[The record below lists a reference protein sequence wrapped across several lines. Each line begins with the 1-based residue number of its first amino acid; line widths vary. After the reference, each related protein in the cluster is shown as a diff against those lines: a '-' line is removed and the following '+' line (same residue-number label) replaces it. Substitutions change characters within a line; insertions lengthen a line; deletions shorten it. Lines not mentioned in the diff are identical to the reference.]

1 MKKKIAMNAESPVVV
16 AEVNYIINKMAEAD
30 SKKKECVN
38 HYSKLYKATEDKL
51 AELGITRADG
61 KTKWGASYKF
71 MLPKHNS
78 KAYKAIKAFV
88 GDKFEPN
95 VNKAEMDYII
105 EKIRLAKGKEEGKQ
119 FTCHYSALHKATIK
133 EIEAMGIKVDMLG
146 SHGYRFHYP
155 TKRSKA
161 WYRLNMYGKN
171 AIGADGKFV
180 KKTA

>member
-1 MKKKIAMNAESPVVV
+1 MKKIVALMVGLTTLAFSLSAQDREHTLKVYNWADYIDEALIPEFEKWYQEQTGESVKIIYQLFDVNEIMLSKIERGHEDYDVVCP
-16 AEVNYIINKMAEAD
+16 
-30 SKKKECVN
+30 S
-38 HYSKLYKATEDKL
+38 
-51 AELGITRADG
+51 
-61 KTKWGASYKF
+61 
-71 MLPKHNS
+71 
-78 KAYKAIKAFV
+78 
-88 GDKFEPN
+88 
-95 VNKAEMDYII
+95 DYII

-146 SHGYRFHYP
+146 NHGYRFHYP

-171 AIGADGKFV
+171 AIGTNGKFV